1 MSTPEIVI
9 RPRAAWLRLD
19 LKELADF
26 RDLMWLLVRRDFVAK
41 YKQTILG
48 PAWFVLQPL
57 MTTLV
62 FTLLFSGV
70 LGIKT
75 GNVPPILFYLC
86 GQLAWNYF
94 GQTLNGT
101 GNTFTHNA
109 HLFSK
114 VYFPRLVVP
123 LAVSISNLV
132 AFGVQLGLF
141 LVVYA
146 WYAVT
151 QPAAIQPSWLIVTL
165 PLVLVQTGLTAFGV
179 GLWIAGLTAKYRDFA
194 HLLGFLTQLWM
205 YGTPVI
211 YPLSTLLE
219 KLPPHWQWLAYVN
232 PMTAP
237 VETFKAAFLG
247 AGTVTPTLVLVSVA
261 ISVVVG
267 VTGLFYF
274 QRVERSFVDTA

>member
-1 MSTPEIVI
+1 MNTPEIVI

-19 LKELADF
+19 LKELAEF
-26 RDLMWLLVRRDFVAK
+26 RDLLWLLVRRDFVAK

-48 PAWFVLQPL
+48 PAWFIVQPL

-62 FTLLFSGV
+62 FTLLFSQV

-94 GQTLNGT
+94 SQTLNAT
-101 GNTFTHNA
+101 GNTFTNNA

-123 LAVSISNLV
+123 LSVVVSNLA
-132 AFGVQLGLF
+132 AFAVQLILF
-141 LVVYA
+141 LAFYA

-151 QPAAIQPSWLIVTL
+151 KPEAIQPSLLILAL
-165 PLVLVQTGLTAFGV
+165 PLVLLQTALVAFGV
-179 GLWIAGLTAKYRDFA
+179 GLWIAGLTAKYRDFS

-237 VETFKAAFLG
+237 VETFKQAFLG
-247 AGTVTPTLVLVSVA
+247 AGTVTPLATG
-261 ISVVVG
+261 ISAGITVVVAF
-267 VTGLFYF
+267 TGLFYF